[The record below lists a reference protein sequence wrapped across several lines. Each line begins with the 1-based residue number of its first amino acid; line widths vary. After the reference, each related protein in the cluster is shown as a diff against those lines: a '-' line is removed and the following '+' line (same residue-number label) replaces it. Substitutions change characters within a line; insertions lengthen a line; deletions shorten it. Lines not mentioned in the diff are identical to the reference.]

1 MTDKESPNYAQLS
14 IDQPAQYRIRIKG
27 ELERQW
33 SDRMG
38 GVQIRQQTQDDG
50 SILTCLEGKLVDQA
64 ALFGVLVTLYNLR
77 LPLISVECLETDR
90 EGETSLIKVK
100 IEQKADYL
108 EFILTGIVDD
118 LQAPEPLE
126 TVLNS
131 CKLAGLYRVLVDYR
145 GLSMVNEEELGV
157 EYAQGVGQRYQEYL
171 ATGDSPLRI
180 ALIGREDMIEKWKS
194 NEEIARGYGL
204 EVFITSNYEEAIA
217 WLKNDKKSQ

>member
-38 GVQIRQQTQDDG
+38 GVQISQQTQDDG
-50 SILTCLEGKLVDQA
+50 SILTCLEGKLIDQA